1 MSETVNQEPNNN
13 AQTAEGG
20 ADQSEKLFT
29 QEQVNSFFNKR
40 YSEMMSKI
48 SEYEEK
54 AKKFDELEEASKS
67 ELEKAT
73 EKAAKLEAELK
84 SLKKAAEV
92 QAIKDKISQET
103 GVPASLLSGE
113 TEESIK
119 AQADAIKTFASTAPA
134 YPQIKDGGEVVK
146 TSKLDTRQLFAQAVS
161 KMGT

>member
-1 MSETVNQEPNNN
+1 MSETVNQETNNN
-13 AQTAEGG
+13 AQAAEGG

-73 EKAAKLEAELK
+73 ERAAKLEAELK
-84 SLKKAAEV
+84 GLKKAAEV

-119 AQADAIKTFASTAPA
+119 AQADAIKAFASGGQA
-134 YPQIKDGGEVVK
+134 YPQVKDGGEVVK
-146 TSKLDTRQLFAQAVS
+146 TSKLDTRQLFAQAMA